1 MTIGE
6 LIRTRREELGFSQ
19 AQLARMVKCR
29 PNFISMIENG
39 HARFPRRKWLA
50 FAECLGLDRLE
61 FLEMILEDLLPD
73 FEDYRVIKRRR

>member
-6 LIRTRREELGFSQ
+6 LIRRNREELGFSQ
-19 AQLARMVKCR
+19 AELARMIKCR

-39 HARFPRRKWLA
+39 HARFPRRRWLA
-50 FAECLGLDRLE
+50 FVEFLGLDHLE

>member
-6 LIRTRREELGFSQ
+6 LIRRNREELGFSQ
-19 AQLARMVKCR
+19 AELARWVKCR

-50 FAECLGLDRLE
+50 FAEFLGLDRLE

>member
-6 LIRTRREELGFSQ
+6 LIRTKREELGLSQ
-19 AQLARMVKCR
+19 AVLARVVKCR

-39 HARFPRRKWLA
+39 HARFPRRKWLV
-50 FAECLGLDRLE
+50 FAEILDLDRLE